1 MPATLL
7 LLSSF
12 HAATLDTLKSRYDCH
27 TLWNAEN
34 PNALIESVSDTA
46 SVVVTSG
53 SRGIENDLIDRLPNL
68 KLIACFGVGV
78 DLIDVA
84 YATSRGIVV
93 TNTPDV
99 LVDDVAD
106 LALAL
111 TLATLREMCVNDA
124 YVREGRWTE
133 KPYGLTASFQGRRV
147 GIVGLGRIGHA
158 IATRCEA
165 FGAPVSWTGPRAK
178 PDAPYPYVAD
188 IVELARGVDVLIAAC
203 PGGAATQGIVS
214 AEVIDALG
222 TQGIFVNIARGS
234 VVDEPALIDALRTGR
249 IAGAGLDVF
258 YREPNIDTAFAHL
271 PNVVLQAHMGSA
283 THRTRALMGELVV
296 RNVDAF
302 LQGKGAV
309 TPV

>member
-34 PNALIESVSDTA
+34 SNALIESVSETA
-46 SVVVTSG
+46 TVVVTSG

-124 YVREGRWTE
+124 YVREGRWSE

>member
-1 MPATLL
+1 M
-7 LLSSF
+7 SSF
-12 HAATLDTLKSRYDCH
+12 HAATLETLSSQYTCH
-27 TLWNAEN
+27 ALWKADD
-34 PNALIESVSDTA
+34 PDALIGRIADEVT
-46 SVVVTSG
+46 VVVTSG
-53 SRGIENDLIDRLPNL
+53 SRGITRDVIDRLPHL

-78 DLIDVA
+78 DAIDVG
-84 YATSRGIVV
+84 YAKSRGIVV

-106 LALAL
+106 LALGL
-111 TLATLREMCVNDA
+111 TLATVREMCVNDA
-124 YVREGRWTE
+124 YVREGRWTD

-158 IATRCEA
+158 IARRCEA
-165 FGAPVSWTGPRAK
+165 FNAAISWTGPRAK

-188 IVELARGVDVLIAAC
+188 IVELARDVDVLIAAC
-203 PGGAATQGIVS
+203 PGGPATQGIVS
-214 AEVIDALG
+214 REVLDALG
-222 TQGIFVNIARGS
+222 TRGIFINISRGS
-234 VVDEPALIDALRTGR
+234 VVDEAALIDALRSGR

-258 YREPNIDTAFAHL
+258 HNEPAIDPAFAHL